1 MKRKILS
8 LILVFAMTVSLLTVG
23 TGAVEPASGGSESTE
38 KQVNLVLVDG
48 QSNAYGGAGT
58 MTGADGANG
67 TVDIPNKDTA
77 FLWES
82 GTLVD
87 ISERYNDYT
96 ETASVGFHPA
106 LAKALYEKTQ
116 IPSVIIHLGHSGQS
130 ISKWSDPTTGYTK
143 QAVEA
148 VKACRA
154 YLTQNGYTIVN
165 SGYIWMQ
172 GESDACP
179 TPPAGNCT
187 YTTLGEYYNAYTTI
201 HNAYIKALGNG
212 AVGGIITVQTR
223 RQLDGGVANA
233 SEYCGV
239 RAAQQAL
246 ANQLPN
252 LIIASDITDGWRS
265 STDKSYFASA
275 GGNIHYSQAGYN
287 KIGAD
292 AGKNLAAAWKGANAP
307 TGFELIG
314 FDGSTEYSE
323 DGTIDVKDNL
333 IYIGS
338 DNAREKGAAQ
348 LVVKTLPVSADCAG
362 VTMTLT
368 DGAGAVSDAITD
380 NGYIADASKISKGMK
395 LTVTMGETSKTY
407 NLTNTATTEE
417 PNESDEPDYYWDFTD
432 STKVSGKT
440 LADRD
445 GKNKLTYQGSNDISI
460 TTDGM
465 DNSANGRSY
474 FLMEKPVKL
483 KSNEPWTIEW
493 QGSMSAASTPVA
505 NTNGGESNQT
515 NEYIYVSYEDKEGS
529 KYNTLWFRNEGNQSV
544 ASLAGYDDVV
554 KSNTNTK
561 WYAIHDGKGTL
572 TLACTGGDGTVYQ
585 KSVTENK
592 ITQDYTYDTVLGY
605 YLKTDTR
612 YNYYGTIKNLA
623 IYHHAYELAAE
634 KTQVTGT
641 QNVLIAA
648 PVTGNAPQTEV
659 SGSGYTGTVSW
670 SPAVEN
676 TFAPNTTYTAHVTLT
691 AGNGYAFAD
700 PVNVNVND
708 GTVKDISVAADG
720 LTLTFDAEFPATQSD
735 AAASSTDDFY
745 WTFTNN
751 TTQSVTGNGWTE
763 NALTETTTGSGGAAR
778 TYYKMSSAVSLPKNG
793 AWTIEWKG
801 TSPNSCV
808 VLANN
813 NDARDVNGKGAE
825 YIYVAN
831 NSGSEDS
838 TELFFVKSGGAS
850 GSNIRL
856 SNIPD
861 AVKNNSDATWYIIH
875 DGNGNLTLA
884 VYGNGQLVKT
894 TLSNVI
900 DQDYSYNAIK
910 GYYSTGMPIGY
921 NGNLDYMKIY
931 HEAAELPVAKMN
943 DDFYWTFTNNTAQS
957 VTEDGWTENALTATT
972 IGSGGAARTYY
983 KMSSAVSL
991 PKNGAWTIEWK
1002 GTSPNSC
1009 VVLANNNDAR
1019 DVNGK
1024 GAEYI
1029 YVANNSGS
1037 EDSTELFF
1045 VKSGG
1050 ASGSNIRLSNIPDAV
1065 KNNSDATWYII
1076 HDGNGNLTLAVY
1088 GNGQLVKTTLSNV
1101 IDRDYSYNAIKGY
1114 YITGTPIGYNG
1125 NLDYMKIYHEA
1136 AELPVAKMNNEVYTS
1151 LADAV
1156 AAAPTETYPNTP
1168 TTAATITLLTDVES
1182 GFDIGVESHNISNFK
1197 TQNIEIDL
1205 NSHTLKLGHPPVG
1218 SSAILKTNGLR
1229 VLAFS
1234 KLTIRNGNLIASDG
1248 NVLIAIANYG
1258 TLLMDGVNMSV
1269 GEQVLYT
1276 INNRGDLT
1284 LQGATKVPDGKVVAI
1299 TNEPYDYPDTQN
1311 INAKLNVASE
1321 TVEVGNVQ
1329 IELGD
1334 VKQSQ
1339 TNAINSGVPEINISA
1354 GSFGKIYDD
1363 GKTAKTPIGNITG
1376 GTFSE
1381 IVPENLCGSGYIS
1394 VAKTGED
1401 GKFTVKQGEYIVEMT
1416 VNGKTTKYE
1425 SINDAVANA
1434 PVDSYA
1440 NGKQGQKAAKASIKL
1455 LKDTTGGFDV
1465 GVETGSLA
1473 TWKIQNI
1480 EIDLN
1485 GKTLTLGQPL
1495 VGSTGTKTN
1504 GIRVLAYSELT
1515 IRNGKI
1521 KNGDARNTALRG
1533 LQNYGVAVIE
1543 DVEFA
1548 DMSRAYDT
1556 IGNFGSLELKGHT
1569 IVPNGRNSAILND
1582 SYLYSDDSQVPYK
1595 LVIKDANVSVGKI
1608 TLDLSKHTHG
1618 QTGTINAA
1626 NPELTITTGNMES
1639 ISASG
1644 SDKTLVGG
1652 VTGGSFDNTVPE
1664 NLCGAGY
1671 IPVTKKDENGKY
1683 TVTIPHTITFD
1694 ANGGVVTSTTANTNG
1709 AGTLSELPTPVR
1721 DGYRFNGWFTAASGG
1736 TMITTSTVFGANT
1749 TVYAQWTYVSNPSSG
1764 GSYSDTSYDVA
1775 IDKTEHGTVTVSPKS
1790 ASKGDRVTVTVKPDN
1805 GYVLD
1810 DLTVTDK
1817 NGNELKL
1824 TDKGNGKYTFT
1835 MPSGRV
1841 EVKASFAKEVE
1852 TSPFADVAIDDYYY
1866 EAVKWAV
1873 KNGITTGVGNDLFA
1887 PGQPCTRAQ
1896 IVTFLWR
1903 AAGSPE
1909 PKGAASGMTDVVSGS
1924 YYEKAV
1930 AWAIENGVTTG
1941 TTATTFSPD
1950 ATCTRAQ
1957 AVTFLARALNAKAAS
1972 AAEFSDVP
1980 TDSYFADAVAWAA
1993 ANGVTEG
2000 IGGGLF
2006 GSDNDC
2012 TRGQIVTFLY
2022 RAYNK

>member
-23 TGAVEPASGGSESTE
+23 TGAVEPTSGGSESTE

-48 QSNAYGGAGT
+48 QSNAYGSAGT
-58 MTGADGANG
+58 MTGVDGTAG
-67 TVDIPNKDTA
+67 TVHTPDEGTA
-77 FLWES
+77 FLWE
-82 GTLVD
+82 GNAPVD
-87 ISERYNDYT
+87 MYGKYSNYKKS
-96 ETASVGFHPA
+96 ASVGFHPA
-106 LAKALYEKTQ
+106 LAKALYEQTQ

-130 ISKWSDPTTGYTK
+130 ISKWSDSTMGYTE
-143 QAVEA
+143 QAVKA
-148 VKACRA
+148 VEACRA

-179 TPPAGNCT
+179 DHTADYCT
-187 YTTLGEYYNAYTTI
+187 YTTLGEYYDAYTTI
-201 HNAYIKALGNG
+201 HNAYIEALGHG

-223 RQLDGGVANA
+223 RQLNGDVANA

-246 ANQLPN
+246 ANQFSN

-265 STDKSYFASA
+265 STNKSYFASN
-275 GGNIHYSQAGYN
+275 GSNIHYSQAGYN
-287 KIGAD
+287 EIGAD
-292 AGKNLAAAWKGANAP
+292 AGKNLAAAWKDSNEP

-314 FDGSTEYSE
+314 FDGSTKYSE
-323 DGTIDVKDNL
+323 NGTIDVKDNL

-348 LVVKTLPVSADCAG
+348 LVVKTLPVSADCAK

-368 DGAGAVSDAITD
+368 DGAGAASDAITD

-445 GKNKLTYQGSNDISI
+445 GKNKLTYQGSTDISI

-505 NTNGGESNQT
+505 NTNGGNIDQT
-515 NEYIYVSYEDKEGS
+515 KEFIYVSHEDKEGS
-529 KYNTLWFRNEGNQSV
+529 RYNTLWFKKENNQSV
-544 ASLAGYDDVV
+544 ASLAGYDDAV

-561 WYAIHDGKGTL
+561 WYAIHDGNGTL
-572 TLACTGGDGTVYQ
+572 TLACTAGDGTVYQ
-585 KSVTENK
+585 KSVTENA

-605 YLKTDTR
+605 FLKTSTV

-634 KTQVTGT
+634 KTQITGT

-708 GTVKDISVAADG
+708 GTVKNTSVAAGG

-751 TTQSVTGNGWTE
+751 TAQSVTGDGWTE
-763 NALTETTTGSGGAAR
+763 NALTATTIGSGDAAR

-831 NSGSEDS
+831 NSG
-838 TELFFVKSGGAS
+838 FV
-850 GSNIRL
+850 
-856 SNIPD
+856 
-861 AVKNNSDATWYIIH
+861 
-875 DGNGNLTLA
+875 
-884 VYGNGQLVKT
+884 
-894 TLSNVI
+894 
-900 DQDYSYNAIK
+900 
-910 GYYSTGMPIGY
+910 
-921 NGNLDYMKIY
+921 
-931 HEAAELPVAKMN
+931 
-943 DDFYWTFTNNTAQS
+943 
-957 VTEDGWTENALTATT
+957 
-972 IGSGGAARTYY
+972 
-983 KMSSAVSL
+983 
-991 PKNGAWTIEWK
+991 
-1002 GTSPNSC
+1002 
-1009 VVLANNNDAR
+1009 
-1019 DVNGK
+1019 
-1024 GAEYI
+1024 
-1029 YVANNSGS
+1029 
-1037 EDSTELFF
+1037 DSTELFF

-1218 SSAILKTNGLR
+1218 SSATLKTNGLR
-1229 VLAFS
+1229 VLGFS
-1234 KLTIRNGNLIASDG
+1234 KLAIRNGNLIASDG

-1269 GEQVLYT
+1269 GDQVLYT

-1775 IDKTEHGTVTVSPKS
+1775 IDKTENGTVTVSPKS
-1790 ASKGDRVTVTVKPDN
+1790 ASKGDTVTITVKPDN

-1930 AWAIENGVTTG
+1930 AWAIENGITTG
-1941 TTATTFSPD
+1941 TTSITFSPD

-1980 TDSYFADAVAWAA
+1980 TDSYFAEAVAWAA

>member
-1 MKRKILS
+1 MKRKFLS
-8 LILVFAMTVSLLTVG
+8 LILAFAMTVSLLTVG
-23 TGAVEPASGGSESTE
+23 TGAVEPTSGGSESTE

-58 MTGADGANG
+58 MNGADGTIG
-67 TVDIPNKDTA
+67 TVYTPDEGTA
-77 FLWES
+77 FLWEDNAP
-82 GTLVD
+82 VD
-87 ISERYNDYT
+87 MYGKYSNYN
-96 ETASVGFHPA
+96 EPSSVGFHPA
-106 LAKALYEKTQ
+106 LAKALYEQTQ

-130 ISKWSDPTTGYTK
+130 ISKWSDSTTGYTEQAVK
-143 QAVEA
+143 AVEA
-148 VKACRA
+148 CRT
-154 YLTQNGYTIVN
+154 YLTQNGYMIVN

-179 TPPAGNCT
+179 NYTAVSCT
-187 YTTLGEYYNAYTTI
+187 YTTLGEYYDAYTTI
-201 HNAYIKALGNG
+201 HNAYIRALGED

-223 RQLDGGVANA
+223 RQLNGGVANA

-252 LIIASDITDGWRS
+252 LVIVSDITDGWRS
-265 STDKSYFASA
+265 SINKSYFASK

-292 AGKNLAAAWKGANAP
+292 AGKNLAAAWGNSNAP

-314 FDGSTEYSE
+314 FDGSTKYSE
-323 DGTIDVKDNL
+323 NGTIDVKDNL

-348 LVVKTLPVSADCAG
+348 LVVKTLPVSADCDG

-368 DGAGAVSDAITD
+368 DGADNAVSEVITN
-380 NGYIADASKISKGMK
+380 NGYIADASKISNGMK
-395 LTVTMGETSKTY
+395 LTVTMGEISKTY
-407 NLTNTATTEE
+407 SLTNTAVTEE
-417 PNESDEPDYYWDFTD
+417 PNESNEPDYYWDFTT
-432 STKVSGKT
+432 ST
-440 LADRD
+440 A
-445 GKNKLTYQGSNDISI
+445 
-460 TTDGM
+460 
-465 DNSANGRSY
+465 
-474 FLMEKPVKL
+474 
-483 KSNEPWTIEW
+483 
-493 QGSMSAASTPVA
+493 
-505 NTNGGESNQT
+505 
-515 NEYIYVSYEDKEGS
+515 
-529 KYNTLWFRNEGNQSV
+529 
-544 ASLAGYDDVV
+544 
-554 KSNTNTK
+554 
-561 WYAIHDGKGTL
+561 
-572 TLACTGGDGTVYQ
+572 
-585 KSVTENK
+585 
-592 ITQDYTYDTVLGY
+592 
-605 YLKTDTR
+605 
-612 YNYYGTIKNLA
+612 
-623 IYHHAYELAAE
+623 
-634 KTQVTGT
+634 
-641 QNVLIAA
+641 
-648 PVTGNAPQTEV
+648 
-659 SGSGYTGTVSW
+659 
-670 SPAVEN
+670 
-676 TFAPNTTYTAHVTLT
+676 
-691 AGNGYAFAD
+691 
-700 PVNVNVND
+700 
-708 GTVKDISVAADG
+708 
-720 LTLTFDAEFPATQSD
+720 
-735 AAASSTDDFY
+735 
-745 WTFTNN
+745 
-751 TTQSVTGNGWTE
+751 QSVTGDGWAE
-763 NALTETTTGSGGAAR
+763 NALTATTIGSDSAAR
-778 TYYKMSSAVSLPKNG
+778 TYYKMSSAVSLPRNG
-793 AWTIEWKG
+793 AWTIEWQG
-801 TSPNSCV
+801 TSPASCV

-813 NDARDVNGKGAE
+813 DDTRDVDGKGAE

-831 NSGSEDS
+831 NSGSVDS

-861 AVKNNSDATWYIIH
+861 AVKNDSDATWYIIH

-894 TLSNVI
+894 ALSNVI
-900 DQDYSYNAIK
+900 DRDYSYNAIK
-910 GYYSTGMPIGY
+910 GYYITGMPIGY

-931 HEAAELPVAKMN
+931 HEAAVVNGTVITSVEKLPIVAPVTAMVPQTTVNGQNFAGTISWTGAPEKFAAETEYEATVKLTAN
-943 DDFYWTFTNNTAQS
+943 DGYVFSDETQFSIPGAESVGDKVLSKNARVLTFTAKFAKTNKDADTIHNFYWTFTNNTAQS

-991 PKNGAWTIEWK
+991 PKDGAWTIEWK
-1002 GTSPNSC
+1002 GTSPFSC
-1009 VVLANNNDAR
+1009 VVLANNDDVR

-1037 EDSTELFF
+1037 ADSTELFF

-1218 SSAILKTNGLR
+1218 SSATLKTNGLR

-1775 IDKTEHGTVTVSPKS
+1775 IDKTEHGIVTVSPKS